1 MIRQIH
7 DPVEKMA
14 IARRILEA
22 LPEWFGI
29 PESREQYIADSA
41 LQIMLADI
49 ENDAPRGFMCLK
61 QTGDATVE
69 LAVMGVL
76 KEHHRSGIGRRLFNV
91 AKAIVHEQGYSF
103 MQVKTVKMGMYEEYD
118 RTNLFYQSIG
128 FREFEVFPELWD
140 EANPCQIYIMY
151 IGK

>member
-41 LQIMLADI
+41 PQIMVADI
-49 ENDAPRGFMCLK
+49 ENNAPRGFMCLK

-118 RTNLFYQSIG
+118 RTMG
-128 FREFEVFPELWD
+128 
-140 EANPCQIYIMY
+140 
-151 IGK
+151 

>member
-1 MIRQIH
+1 MIRQIL
-7 DPVEKMA
+7 DPVEKIA

-29 PESREQYIADSA
+29 PESREQYITDSA
-41 LQIMLADI
+41 LQIMVADI
-49 ENDAPRGFMCLK
+49 ENNAPRGFMCLK

>member
-1 MIRQIH
+1 MIREIH
-7 DPVEKMA
+7 DPAEKTA
-14 IARRILEA
+14 IARYILEN

-29 PESREQYIADSA
+29 PESREQYISDSA
-41 LQIMLADI
+41 LQIMVADFDNGI
-49 ENDAPRGFMCLK
+49 PRGFICLK

-76 KEHHRSGIGRRLFNV
+76 KEYHRNGIGRKLFDA
-91 AKAIVHEQGYSF
+91 AKAIAREHGYSF
-103 MQVKTVKMGMYEEYD
+103 LQVKTVKMGMYEEYD
-118 RTNLFYQSIG
+118 ITNRFYLSMG
-128 FREFEVFPELWD
+128 FSEFELIPELWD

>member
-41 LQIMLADI
+41 LQIMVADI

-128 FREFEVFPELWD
+128 FREFEVLPELWD